1 MFRGYLEHTFFKAED
16 TFQEVSINQ
25 RVKNLENQAN
35 ELNFQPLLKQKKAYS
50 VTLYNGPIK
59 GILLLSLFYRR

>member
-35 ELNFQPLLKQKKAYS
+35 ELNFQPLLKQKKKL
-50 VTLYNGPIK
+50 TQ
-59 GILLLSLFYRR
+59 LLFIMDL